1 MSETQGG
8 SAGAAQGGATEDVS
22 RVTTD
27 VLDDAVSR
35 AVEEAVTSPECGA
48 VVTFRGV
55 VRDVDGGRGVTR
67 LDYEAHPDATA
78 VIRRCVAGVA
88 AETGLRVAAVHRP
101 GPSRLTAGPSTVL
114 GTLIGVTAGT
124 FLLAG
129 PGLIL
134 GALVGIGFGL
144 LKDNPRD

>member
-1 MSETQGG
+1 MSKIILR
-8 SAGAAQGGATEDVS
+8 GGA
-22 RVTTD
+22 R
-27 VLDDAVSR
+27 AAGSR
-35 AVEEAVTSPECGA
+35 AWKGPETYHG
-48 VVTFRGV
+48 
-55 VRDVDGGRGVTR
+55 
-67 LDYEAHPDATA
+67 
-78 VIRRCVAGVA
+78 GVA
-88 AETGLRVAAVHRP
+88 LLDLPRDSRPSDEPAPRADSLPVHRP